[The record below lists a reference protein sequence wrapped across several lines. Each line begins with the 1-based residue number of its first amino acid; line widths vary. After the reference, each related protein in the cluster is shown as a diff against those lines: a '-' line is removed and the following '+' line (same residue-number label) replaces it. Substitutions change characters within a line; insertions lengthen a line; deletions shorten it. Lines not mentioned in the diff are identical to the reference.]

1 GLIRK
6 SRKPVA
12 LFIDEAHDLHPK
24 TLIGLKRLM
33 EVARDGGGIL
43 SIVLVG
49 HPKLR
54 NDLRLPEMEE
64 IGSRTRIFNF
74 NGIQG
79 YERKYIEWMLVQCSN
94 SKIKPT
100 DIFSEQAIDLLA
112 ERLVTPL
119 QITHY
124 AWQAL
129 EDAYLI
135 AQKPVSVDVVESAL
149 SPNIND
155 LEAKLV

>member
-1 GLIRK
+1 
-6 SRKPVA
+6 
-12 LFIDEAHDLHPK
+12 
-24 TLIGLKRLM
+24 
-33 EVARDGGGIL
+33 
-43 SIVLVG
+43 
-49 HPKLR
+49 
-54 NDLRLPEMEE
+54 MEE

-149 SPNIND
+149 SPNINY
-155 LEAKLV
+155 LEAKLVRYGYNRKDLSEVMDAQMSEIKAFFSGQLGSERLLEFQKEIQKLGVI